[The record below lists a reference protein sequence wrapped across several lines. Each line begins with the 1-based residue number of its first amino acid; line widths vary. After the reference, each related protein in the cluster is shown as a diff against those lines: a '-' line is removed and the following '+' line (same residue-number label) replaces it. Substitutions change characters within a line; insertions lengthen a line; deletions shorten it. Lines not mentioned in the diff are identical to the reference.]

1 MGVIMKAES
10 IKEKLEN
17 YNEIKLE
24 IARLR
29 LKITRLKNEEVNP
42 SGGILEP
49 TGIKA
54 EGYRENPIENKAID
68 NAEKRLRYENSIKEY
83 EAEIAYID
91 SLINTLKHIEQEVI
105 RAYYIDKKS
114 IANISKTKD
123 RSEKHIYK
131 IIDRAINKME
141 MILK

>member
-1 MGVIMKAES
+1 MKAES

-24 IARLR
+24 IARLK
-29 LKITRLKNEEVNP
+29 LMITRLKNEEVNP

-68 NAEKRLRYENSIKEY
+68 NAEKRLKCENRIKEY

-91 SLINTLKHIEQEVI
+91 SLISTLKHIEQEVI
-105 RAYYIDKKS
+105 KAYYIDKKP
-114 IANISKTKD
+114 IAIISKSID
-123 RSEKHIYK
+123 RNEKHIYK

>member
-1 MGVIMKAES
+1 MKAES

>member
-1 MGVIMKAES
+1 MKAES

-68 NAEKRLRYENSIKEY
+68 NAERRLRYENSIKEY

-91 SLINTLKHIEQEVI
+91 SLINTLKYIEQEVI
-105 RAYYIDKKS
+105 KAYYIDKKS
-114 IANISKTKD
+114 IANISKSKD